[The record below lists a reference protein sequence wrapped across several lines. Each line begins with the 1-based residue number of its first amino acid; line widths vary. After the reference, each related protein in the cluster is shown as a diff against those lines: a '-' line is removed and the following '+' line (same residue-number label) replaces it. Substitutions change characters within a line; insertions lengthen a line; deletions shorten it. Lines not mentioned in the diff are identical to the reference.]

1 MTLKQIK
8 VTKIMLQIRGNES
21 VLCSA
26 NQTCYHEKKLQPSFV
41 VVVLLLFGF
50 EEGREIPVALGPS
63 ASVVASISPDGW
75 ASAPNR

>member
-21 VLCSA
+21 IFCSA
-26 NQTCYHEKKLQPSFV
+26 NQTCYHEKNLQPSFV

-50 EEGREIPVALGPS
+50 EEG
-63 ASVVASISPDGW
+63 
-75 ASAPNR
+75 